1 MMAMGLL
8 WMGLALL
15 QALETQGQSQES
27 PQEIP
32 VQPDFLEDKFVGT
45 WYSVGLASTFPWFL
59 KKKAELMMCKTVLTP
74 EADGT
79 VNFTATFVRTGNL
92 SQVKGSSGS
101 GSGNRN
107 SNNQCETRTSLLR
120 KTQQP
125 GHYVYK
131 SIKWGSE
138 HNIFVVETNYEEY
151 SLLYTTKTK
160 GNSNFNMATLYSRT
174 KDVRP
179 ELKERF
185 ISFAKS
191 HGFTED
197 TIVILPKTDQ
207 CINEN

>member
-8 WMGLALL
+8 WMGLALFQTL
-15 QALETQGQSQES
+15 QTQAQTGAQTGAQTEAQDSH
-27 PQEIP
+27 QEIP
-32 VQPDFLEDKFVGT
+32 VQPGFIEDRFVGT

-59 KKKAELMMCKTVLTP
+59 KKKAEMLMCKTVLTP

-79 VNFTATFVRTGNL
+79 VNLTATFV
-92 SQVKGSSGS
+92 
-101 GSGNRN
+101 

-120 KTQQP
+120 KTEQP

-151 SLLYTTKTK
+151 TLLYTTKTK

-174 KDVRP
+174 KDIRP

-185 ISFAKS
+185 IRFAEN

-197 TIVILPKTDQ
+197 NIVILPKTDQ
-207 CINEN
+207 CIDEN

>member
-15 QALETQGQSQES
+15 QALETQAQMEDIHQK
-27 PQEIP
+27 IP
-32 VQPDFLEDKFVGT
+32 LQPDFQEDKFIGA

-59 KKKAELMMCKTVLTP
+59 KKKAELTMCKSVLTP

-79 VNFTATFVRTGNL
+79 VNLTATFIR
-92 SQVKGSSGS
+92 
-101 GSGNRN
+101 
-107 SNNQCETRTSLLR
+107 NNQCESRTSLLR
-120 KTQQP
+120 KTEEP

-131 SIKWGSE
+131 SIKWESD
-138 HNIFVVETNYEEY
+138 HNVYVVETNYEEY
-151 SLLYTTKTK
+151 ALLYTSKTK

-174 KDVRP
+174 KDVKT

-185 ISFAKS
+185 IRFAKS

-197 TIVILPKTDQ
+197 TIVILPKTDH
-207 CINEN
+207 CIDEK